1 MTQRIEMGID
11 PEFSLFALDR
21 RILDFQQHDDAVMR
35 PGGIVGLLGLRI
47 DLPQERR
54 INMRIG
60 ERLIDLAVVRL
71 LVPEPGVRT
80 VEVIPAIPLLPHQHV
95 QVFIER
101 GPQVVDL
108 VGGVVSIPGTAA
120 AVRFVLPLRACLCE
134 NQFDLGPGERGGQV
148 FPVPIGQ
155 PGEERLPDK
164 RPQANQPPAF
174 LAFGWFGPQDLGGSR
189 SG

>member
-11 PEFSLFALDR
+11 PEFSLFALER

-54 INMRIG
+54 IDMRIG
-60 ERLIDLAVVRL
+60 ERLIDLTVIRL
-71 LVPEPGVRT
+71 FVPEPGVGT

-148 FPVPIGQ
+148 LPIPVGQ
-155 PGEERLPDK
+155 PRKERLTHE
-164 RPQANQPPAF
+164 RPQPDQSPAF
-174 LAFGWFGPQDLGGSR
+174 LAFGRLNPQNLGGT
-189 SG
+189 